1 MKGYATHFT
10 ECLVPFS
17 AHIYLVINKW
27 SQHYRKFFHMK
38 KTRFISNV
46 LHSAFVQYFSG
57 RRENKGTSSV
67 KINVHV
73 SPGSRGAANSWSQG
87 ICEFFLSGLRA
98 WHVELI
104 SYRWADYV
112 DKMIVVTVRCH
123 SHRALTYSQCLFLWY
138 LGVRQQQF
146 MVRWQLDS
154 TEGSVK
160 RQSMEIAFTLAV
172 GRGPA
177 KEQISQTRD
186 IFCLFW
192 LKAISSLLLSSLLDL
207 AVISEIKRFHHHQ
220 SYGLQS
226 LCKRDIKYDSK
237 I

>member
-1 MKGYATHFT
+1 MLPILLSALCCFPLIYISSHKQVVPTLSEILSYEKDQIHF
-10 ECLVPFS
+10 
-17 AHIYLVINKW
+17 K
-27 SQHYRKFFHMK
+27 
-38 KTRFISNV
+38 NV

-57 RRENKGTSSV
+57 RWENTRNKGTFSV

-104 SYRWADYV
+104 SYRWTDYV
-112 DKMIVVTVRCH
+112 DKMIVFTVRCY

-138 LGVRQQQF
+138 LGVRQQQL
-146 MVRWQLDS
+146 MVKWQLDS

-186 IFCLFW
+186 TFW
-192 LKAISSLLLSSLLDL
+192 LKAISSLLLSSLLDF
-207 AVISEIKRFHHHQ
+207 AVISPETKRFHHHQ
-220 SYGLQS
+220 SHGLES
-226 LCKRDIKYDSK
+226 LCKRDNKYDSK